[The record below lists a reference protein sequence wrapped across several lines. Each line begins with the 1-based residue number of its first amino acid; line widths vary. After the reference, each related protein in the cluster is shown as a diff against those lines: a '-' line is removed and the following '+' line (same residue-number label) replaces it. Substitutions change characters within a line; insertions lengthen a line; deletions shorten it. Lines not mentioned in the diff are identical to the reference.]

1 MEQRLAPLTVCLDAL
16 ACGVGRVL
24 GNQHYFHPQASGI
37 PQPGVDP
44 GEIGQE
50 VPQGRISQQPL
61 EFRLRDMHRQST
73 RLEPSEKFIK
83 IFTVEPHCRL
93 LICSCSPSLRN
104 IVVAVTTRIVMAD
117 HGH

>member
-1 MEQRLAPLTVCLDAL
+1 
-16 ACGVGRVL
+16 
-24 GNQHYFHPQASGI
+24 
-37 PQPGVDP
+37 
-44 GEIGQE
+44 
-50 VPQGRISQQPL
+50 
-61 EFRLRDMHRQST
+61 MHRQST